1 MGEPMF
7 KIPAGHYFCM
17 GDNRD
22 NSYDSRFWGPLPEE
36 YILGRPWR
44 IYWSYESTTEEY
56 LTPGLGHKIK
66 DIFKTIINFIP
77 KTRWGRL
84 FKKFE

>member
-1 MGEPMF
+1 
-7 KIPAGHYFCM
+7 M

-22 NSYDSRFWGPLPEE
+22 SSYDSRFWGPLPQE
-36 YILGRPWR
+36 YIIGKPWR
-44 IYWSYESTTEEY
+44 IYWSFDSTTEEY
-56 LTPGLGHKIK
+56 LTPGILHKIK

-77 KTRWGRL
+77 KTRWKRM